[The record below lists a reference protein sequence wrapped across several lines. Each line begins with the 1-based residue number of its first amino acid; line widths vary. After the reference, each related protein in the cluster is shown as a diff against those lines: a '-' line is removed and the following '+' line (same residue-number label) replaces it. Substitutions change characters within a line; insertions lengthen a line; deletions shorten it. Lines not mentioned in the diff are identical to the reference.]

1 MMFFDGERDSEGK
14 GDQECTLPF
23 HQGSMKVQAVMSE
36 TIFSN
41 ILIV

>member
-1 MMFFDGERDSEGK
+1 MMLLDGESDSEGK

-23 HQGSMKVQAVMSE
+23 RQGSMKVQSVMPE